1 MNFLKRNILKI
12 FVGLILAA
20 AVFVGFNQV
29 QAQNSNN
36 QTLKFNAKK
45 DTVYTPKI
53 ENISDDLIIAGSISA
68 EQIASL
74 RFQNSGKLVWVGV
87 KVGDK
92 VKKWQA
98 LASLDRKE
106 LQKNLQTQFNNY
118 LTTFSEFHDSEA
130 TYKTTR
136 EKALVTDTIQRIL
149 DRTQY
154 SLDNA
159 VIKYEIAD
167 MAIKESVL
175 VTPIDGVV
183 VSIDQPLPGINITP
197 ASATFTVINPNSL
210 FFKSEID
217 QESIVKVR
225 LGQKATIKLDTFPD
239 NEITSEI
246 SYLAFTP
253 IPGQTS
259 TVYEVRFKLPLENND
274 LLYRLGMD
282 GDATITLSES
292 KEALTVPTDAVY
304 DDNGQKYVY
313 KKNGNTLIRQ
323 NIKTGIETDTSTEI
337 KEGLTQNDSIVITK
351 K

>member
-1 MNFLKRNILKI
+1 MSLLKRNILI
-12 FVGLILAA
+12 IITGLLLG
-20 AVFVGFNQV
+20 AVVFIGFNQV
-29 QAQNSNN
+29 QAQNPKD
-36 QTLKFNAKK
+36 QTLKFNSKK

-53 ENISDDLIIAGSISA
+53 EDIKEELIIAGSISA
-68 EQIASL
+68 DKIASL

-87 KVGDK
+87 KVGDR

-98 LASLDRKE
+98 LASLDKKE
-106 LQKNLQTQFNNY
+106 LQKNLSTQFNNY
-118 LTTFSEFHDSEA
+118 LTSFSELHDAGE

-136 EKALVTDTIQRIL
+136 DKALVTDTIQRIL

-167 MAIKESVL
+167 MALKESVL
-175 VTPIDGVV
+175 TTPIDGVV
-183 VSIDQPLPGINITP
+183 VAIDQPIPGTNITP
-197 ASATFTVINPNSL
+197 ASATFTVIDPSSI

-217 QESIVKVR
+217 QQDVTKVTS
-225 LGQKATIKLDTFPD
+225 GQLAKIKIDAFPD
-239 NEITSEI
+239 QEISSEI

-253 IPGQTS
+253 VSGQTS
-259 TVYEVRFKLPLENND
+259 TVYEIRFNLPLENDN

-282 GDATITLSES
+282 GDATIILSES
-292 KEALTVPTDAVY
+292 KNALTISTDAIY

-313 KKNGNTLIRQ
+313 IKKENLLVRQ

-337 KEGLTQNDSIVITK
+337 KEGLTKNDKVVLTSK
-351 K
+351 